1 MSYTNKKVT
10 WEKCYTGSEES
21 DYTILLDANGDI
33 LEDVNLLTLITS
45 YEQPVDMYG
54 DSIENTYGDISR
66 REPIMIK
73 ARKQPHESV
82 LRTADGKE
90 LLTKSYFYVDP
101 RLEPNALSIAKM
113 DKLDGET
120 VMERYIMCD
129 LSNKPKMVRYITI

>member
-1 MSYTNKKVT
+1 MSYTNKKIT
-10 WEKCYTGSEES
+10 WEQCSKVNGTIENKYGDLTRPTSV
-21 DYTILLDANGDI
+21 TIL
-33 LEDVNLLTLITS
+33 
-45 YEQPVDMYG
+45 
-54 DSIENTYGDISR
+54 
-66 REPIMIK
+66 

-120 VMERYIMCD
+120 VMERYVMCD